1 MAFDIFT
8 ILTHNLMFIVIIKIE
23 HRIDWDVI
31 MYNEAIEYINQNFG
45 FCQKTVTLILFSYMS

>member
-1 MAFDIFT
+1 MAFDIFA

-31 MYNEAIEYINQNFG
+31 MYNEANEYINQNSR
-45 FCQKTVTLILFSYMS
+45 FCQKTVTLIVVSYMS